1 MADAAYQ
8 TIKTLN
14 DMLDQK
20 KVTIRNKDA
29 QIESLRN
36 DLTKQRELAAEMQLK
51 LVSEVTATGKNTLS
65 NLAARV
71 NQDSSKQAAN
81 APKSENARRNITDME
96 RQKTDVEIQNLRNR
110 LEDMELKYDQEK
122 Q

>member
-20 KVTIRNKDA
+20 KVTIRNKDS

-36 DLTKQRELAAEMQLK
+36 DLTKQRELAAEM
-51 LVSEVTATGKNTLS
+51 
-65 NLAARV
+65 
-71 NQDSSKQAAN
+71 
-81 APKSENARRNITDME
+81 
-96 RQKTDVEIQNLRNR
+96 
-110 LEDMELKYDQEK
+110 
-122 Q
+122 

>member
-65 NLAARV
+65 NLAAMV